1 MGVVADDIV
10 GGGEDIMSIPTYI
23 LLLSNSSS
31 VASLDYYYDGAMQ
44 IFFCKRSNQFKKQK
58 YSLA

>member
-1 MGVVADDIV
+1 MGVVAEDSR
-10 GGGEDIMSIPTYI
+10 GGEDMSIPTYI
-23 LLLSNSSS
+23 LLSNSSS